1 MGRVF
6 GYVRPVSDVDP
17 VLQEAI
23 RYARTPIERSFGGVG
38 CSPQRR
44 AVRTITH
51 RLAHLIVRAER
62 DRQYWTMVAAKYFLD
77 HLDKAIGSSP
87 CADTT
92 LESFRIRLREVVSGQ
107 EARNGDLDISEVDRL
122 VVMSGNTSDRILTG
136 PTFENSMRV
145 FASLPRIER
154 KLSSFVS
161 TYIWDQTS

>member
-1 MGRVF
+1 M
-6 GYVRPVSDVDP
+6 
-17 VLQEAI
+17 LQEAI
-23 RYARTPIERSFGGVG
+23 RYARTPIERSFGGMG
-38 CSPQRR
+38 WSPQRR
-44 AVRTITH
+44 AVLTITH

-92 LESFRIRLREVVSGQ
+92 LESFRIRLREIVSRQ

-136 PTFENSMRV
+136 PTFEHSMRV
-145 FASLPRIER
+145 FCSLPRIES
-154 KLSSFVS
+154 KLSTFVS
-161 TYIWDQTS
+161 TYMWDQTS